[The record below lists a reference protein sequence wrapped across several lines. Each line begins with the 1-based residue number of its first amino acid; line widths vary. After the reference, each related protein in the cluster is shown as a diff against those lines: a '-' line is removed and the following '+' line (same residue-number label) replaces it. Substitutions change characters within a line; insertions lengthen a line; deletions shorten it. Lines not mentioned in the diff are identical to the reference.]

1 MPTTNQHRSRK
12 ITRRTQQQ
20 PSNSTNDTI
29 VVSARNKKE
38 FLLPY
43 INESVQM
50 KLNNDKKLSRNAYVD
65 VISKLNNL
73 GITWLTVDALKH
85 RVARAYKKATIE
97 VAINPADPPSAPPV
111 NSEDARVSNANPPP
125 PDVNPSDIT
134 SNLATIRKRGGRP
147 KGSTDELKSHTD
159 KCVHAAKNEI
169 TELYC
174 NEYIKHKESSEIN
187 GASSMK
193 IRVPKGTFEAIHE
206 KVKKERNLPSSFSFS
221 YNACQKRILT
231 SNLQISDPGKKSPVA
246 DLEPHFITLLLAMAD
261 TGCPLSVG
269 QCLPLMN
276 SLIQKNASSRQTDC
290 LEKDTQDAVQS

>member
-1 MPTTNQHRSRK
+1 MPMTTQHRYRK
-12 ITRRTQQQ
+12 ITCRTLQQ

-29 VVSARNKKE
+29 VVSAKNKKE

-43 INESVQM
+43 INELVQM

-147 KGSTDELKSHTD
+147 KGSTDELKSHVD
-159 KCVHAAKNEI
+159 KCLVAARNEI
-169 TELYC
+169 TDLYYK
-174 NEYIKHKESSEIN
+174 EYIKYK
-187 GASSMK
+187 
-193 IRVPKGTFEAIHE
+193 
-206 KVKKERNLPSSFSFS
+206 
-221 YNACQKRILT
+221 
-231 SNLQISDPGKKSPVA
+231 
-246 DLEPHFITLLLAMAD
+246 
-261 TGCPLSVG
+261 
-269 QCLPLMN
+269 
-276 SLIQKNASSRQTDC
+276 
-290 LEKDTQDAVQS
+290 QSHDVN